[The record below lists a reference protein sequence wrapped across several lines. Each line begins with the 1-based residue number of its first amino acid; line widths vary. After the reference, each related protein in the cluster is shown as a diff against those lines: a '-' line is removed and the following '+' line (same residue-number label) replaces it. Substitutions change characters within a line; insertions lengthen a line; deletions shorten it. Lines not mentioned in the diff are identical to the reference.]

1 MLTTNLSTRPF
12 YNERAVRTILALLLL
27 LVVALTVFDAL
38 TAYGLRTRER
48 GLSARATQA
57 LAEAERLRGEARTMT
72 AQINPKELE
81 AVSRAATEANA
92 VISQRTFSWVAL
104 FEELEATLPDD
115 VRVTAVQPRVE
126 KGSTIV
132 LLNVEAMSA
141 DHLAR
146 FMEALERRG
155 AFRQILPR
163 NESVGDDDVIDAT
176 VEATYVPG
184 SAKPVE
190 GVRPASDSGA
200 RGGRRE

>member
-57 LAEAERLRGEARTMT
+57 LAEADRLRGEARTMT

-92 VISQRTFSWVAL
+92 VIAQRTFSWVAL

-126 KGSTIV
+126 KGNTIV
-132 LLNVEAMSA
+132 LLNVEAMSSE
-141 DHLAR
+141 HLAT

-155 AFRQILPR
+155 AFRHVLPR
-163 NESVGDDDVIDAT
+163 NKSLGDDDVIDAT
-176 VEATYVPG
+176 VEATYQPG
-184 SAKPVE
+184 ARPVE
-190 GVRPASDSGA
+190 GVQPASRSGA
-200 RGGRRE
+200 SGGRRE

>member
-12 YNERAVRTILALLLL
+12 YNERAVRTVLALLLL
-27 LVVALTVFDAL
+27 LAIGVTVFAAA
-38 TAYGLRTRER
+38 TAYSLRTRER
-48 GLSARATQA
+48 ALSARATQA
-57 LAEAERLRGEARTMT
+57 LAEADRLRGEARAMT

-92 VISQRTFSWVAL
+92 VIAQRTFSWVAL

-126 KGSTIV
+126 KGNTIV
-132 LLNVEAMSA
+132 LLNVEAMSSA
-141 DHLAR
+141 HLAT

-155 AFRQILPR
+155 AFRQVLPH
-163 NESVGDDDVIDAT
+163 NETLGDDDVIDAT

-190 GVRPASDSGA
+190 NVRPASDSDA